1 MTTIEILDDYIAKFS
16 RWGLWGDN
24 DQLGAMNLVGPEQV
38 RTAAALVRDGRVIS
52 LALPFDQNGPQPGGL
67 RSNPRLVS
75 TATGTDHLAGAQGP
89 VVSGFSDDMV
99 IMGTQ
104 CGTQWDTLSHI
115 FYRGQMWNGYSAAEH
130 TSIGAARNGIQ
141 QWRDRL
147 VLRAVLVDLPTHR
160 GVTSLDPGYAVTV
173 DDLEETLAAQGMRE
187 GIKQDMELLE
197 QMPEMEAARGRRCR
211 RSGGATQGSR
221 HHLALALQSWASTLR

>member
-1 MTTIEILDDYIAKFS
+1 VGCGPIP
-16 RWGLWGDN
+16 GL
-24 DQLGAMNLVGPEQV
+24 V
-38 RTAAALVRDGRVIS
+38 T
-52 LALPFDQNGPQPGGL
+52 
-67 RSNPRLVS
+67 

-104 CGTQWDTLSHI
+104 CGTQWDALSHI

-147 VLRAVLVDLPTHR
+147 VLRAVLVDLPRHR
-160 GVTSLDPGYAVTV
+160 GVTSLDPGYAITV
-173 DDLEETLAAQGMRE
+173 DDLEETLAAQGSSVHA
-187 GIKQDMELLE
+187 GDALLVRC
-197 QMPEMEAARGRRCR
+197 QPVLPRACDRADAATTADHDRRDDASCAR
-211 RSGGATQGSR
+211 FGADPGLRSRPPQPTPQP
-221 HHLALALQSWASTLR
+221 W